1 MSAIKEYFKNEF
13 NLLMFTLEHNDPTD
27 FYISVWQRTKSPIP
41 LLIWRIL
48 LLLTS
53 LAIVITSMTFY
64 GLSEF
69 HIGYWF
75 LYLTHW
81 GLSLMVLST
90 GFGVAVSAKTY
101 ISGPIGTD
109 ISLPWYVK
117 TFWVL
122 HNISVPVAFLIT
134 LFYWTLLYS
143 ANFQEEMGKGLDIAI
158 HGINSLIM
166 FLQLI
171 SSAHPT
177 RIVHCTHPFLFALVY
192 VFFNLIYYV
201 AGGKDPLGNPWIY
214 PVVHWGEPATASVVV
229 VVTGIVLIFL
239 HFVTIALAAARN
251 AISKLCTRPSE
262 PSDPAELEA
271 LRNPPWQS
279 SV

>member
-1 MSAIKEYFKNEF
+1 MLVVALKMSAIKEYFKNEF

-101 ISGPIGTD
+101 ISGPIG
-109 ISLPWYVK
+109 K
-117 TFWVL
+117 
-122 HNISVPVAFLIT
+122 
-134 LFYWTLLYS
+134 
-143 ANFQEEMGKGLDIAI
+143 
-158 HGINSLIM
+158 
-166 FLQLI
+166 
-171 SSAHPT
+171 
-177 RIVHCTHPFLFALVY
+177 
-192 VFFNLIYYV
+192 
-201 AGGKDPLGNPWIY
+201 
-214 PVVHWGEPATASVVV
+214 
-229 VVTGIVLIFL
+229 
-239 HFVTIALAAARN
+239 
-251 AISKLCTRPSE
+251 
-262 PSDPAELEA
+262 
-271 LRNPPWQS
+271 
-279 SV
+279 